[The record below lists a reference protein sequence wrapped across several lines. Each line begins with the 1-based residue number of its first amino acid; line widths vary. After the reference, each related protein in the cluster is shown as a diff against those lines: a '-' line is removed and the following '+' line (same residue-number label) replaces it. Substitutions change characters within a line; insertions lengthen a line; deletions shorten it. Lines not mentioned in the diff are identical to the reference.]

1 MTRPAGVT
9 TMTLRLARTV
19 ILMATFPV
27 APVAAQP
34 PASVRMPITSG
45 EHQRPEWLAGV
56 AGRQRPMTL
65 RDALEL
71 ADRQNLDDRRAGARS
86 GIARQ
91 EVRES
96 KRAWIP
102 SLVGS
107 AGIAQTTGQV
117 QGSFGD
123 LKDVDFTSLA
133 PFTRFGIGLNPAETW
148 FGNAAASARAASA
161 QADEQSVRRLVLVR
175 VSQLYHQL
183 VREQSS
189 VTVTREAVQNAQD
202 LVRITDVLLRQGTG
216 RGDDLERART
226 ELANTELRLIE
237 AERRRQVASIDLASA
252 LDVDPLETLVP
263 VDDLAATVNVAPP
276 PDVALLVQ
284 QAFEARPEV
293 AAARRQLDARRA
305 ERSAAVVRV
314 AAPTLEAFIQQGLSG
329 DRIGDVA
336 SLRRYGVGA
345 TWTVSATG
353 LARVRTAAQRIDDAS
368 LAVAQAEQGVRV
380 DVVSAWTDVQAAMAR
395 LDRVRQARAAAD
407 ATLRISQVRFRNGT
421 SLAIEVLQAQQTLE
435 SVRLAEVAAAVDA
448 DQARV
453 RLRAQ
458 IGPITPADVAPR

>member
-1 MTRPAGVT
+1 
-9 TMTLRLARTV
+9 MTLRLAQIV
-19 ILMATFPV
+19 LVMATFPV
-27 APVAAQP
+27 APAAAQQP
-34 PASVRMPITSG
+34 VSARMPITPR
-45 EHQRPEWLAGV
+45 EQQRPAWLAGV
-56 AGRQRPMTL
+56 AARERPLTL
-65 RDALEL
+65 RDALDL
-71 ADRQNLDDRRAGARS
+71 ADRQNLDDRRAGVRS

-102 SLVGS
+102 ALVGS
-107 AGIAQTTGQV
+107 AGAAQTTGLV

-123 LKDVDFTSLA
+123 LKDVDYTSVA
-133 PFTRFGIGLNPAETW
+133 PFTRFGLGLNPAETW
-148 FGNAAASARAASA
+148 FGKAAAVFRAAGA
-161 QADEQSVRRLVLVR
+161 QSDEQAVRRLVLLS

-183 VREQSS
+183 AREQSS
-189 VTVTREAVQNAQD
+189 VTVTGEAVQNAQD

-216 RGDDLERART
+216 RGDDFERART

-237 AERRRQVASIDLASA
+237 AERRRQIASIDLASA
-252 LDVDPLETLVP
+252 LDLDPLEMLVP
-263 VDDLAATVNVAPP
+263 VDDVAATVDAATPV

-284 QAFEARPEV
+284 QALDRRPEI

-305 ERSAAVVRV
+305 ERSAAVGRV
-314 AAPTLEAFIQQGLSG
+314 AAPTLEAFYQEGLNG
-329 DRIGDVA
+329 DRVADVA

-353 LARVRTAAQRIDDAS
+353 VERVRTAAQRIDDAS
-368 LAVAQAEQGVRV
+368 LAVAQAEQGVRA
-380 DVVSAWTDVQAAMAR
+380 DVVSAWTDVQAAIAR
-395 LDRVRQARAAAD
+395 LDRARQARSAAE

-448 DQARV
+448 DQAKV

-458 IGPITPADVAPR
+458 LGPITPADIAAR